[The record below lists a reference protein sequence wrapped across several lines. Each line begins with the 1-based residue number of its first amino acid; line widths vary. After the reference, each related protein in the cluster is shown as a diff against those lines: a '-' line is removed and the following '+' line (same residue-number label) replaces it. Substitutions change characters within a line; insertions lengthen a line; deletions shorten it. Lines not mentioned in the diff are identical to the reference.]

1 MEFMGTYE
9 IEQQHGIRNWEVIRY
24 MKRGLWPQPIAPLK
38 CGLVF
43 RTSQVT
49 KAVQKLKST
58 GQLK

>member
-1 MEFMGTYE
+1 
-9 IEQQHGIRNWEVIRY
+9 

-43 RTSQVT
+43 RTSAVT